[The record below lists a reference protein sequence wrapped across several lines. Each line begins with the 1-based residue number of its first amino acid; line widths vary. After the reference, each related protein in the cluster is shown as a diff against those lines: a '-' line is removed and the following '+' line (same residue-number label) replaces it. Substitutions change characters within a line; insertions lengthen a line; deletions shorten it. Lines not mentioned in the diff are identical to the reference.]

1 MMEVS
6 KRFFLEY
13 IYDYKFDVYNERS
26 FKDSHGSLNDTV
38 KDDVTSIVDKVM
50 ANIEMFDDNNGYVV
64 LYKYSDG
71 SVNHN
76 TFKDKGN
83 PLQHIPLQHISYYK
97 NL

>member
-1 MMEVS
+1 MMEVF
-6 KRFFLEY
+6 KRFILEY

-38 KDDVTSIVDKVM
+38 KDDVTSIDKVT
-50 ANIEMFDDNNGYVV
+50 ANKEMFDDNNGYVV

-76 TFKDKGN
+76 TFKDKRI
-83 PLQHIPLQHISYYK
+83 PLQHIPLQHITYYK